1 MQRCPNKLEV
11 NSWLGHGLH
20 ADIHYKLLHA
30 IFSGNY
36 TISCFLRYSKDPN
49 SQLFATWLCKV
60 LEAYMRAQNLTRA
73 DLPTQART
81 LHVGEFRHHGA
92 AVAAAAPRCPPHSL
106 HAAAQLRLS
115 KAVNSSENALTGAF
129 CCPLQ
134 QSEFGPGG
142 RLQNRS
148 PTLQSLPTLSCR
160 GQHRQ
165 RSRSETET
173 PPKSAGILAR
183 S

>member
-1 MQRCPNKLEV
+1 M
-11 NSWLGHGLH
+11 
-20 ADIHYKLLHA
+20 
-30 IFSGNY
+30 
-36 TISCFLRYSKDPN
+36 FLRSSKDPN
-49 SQLFATWLCKV
+49 SKLFATWLCKV
-60 LEAYMRAQNLTRA
+60 LEAHMRAQNLTRA

-142 RLQNRS
+142 G
-148 PTLQSLPTLSCR
+148 CR
-160 GQHRQ
+160 TGRQHCRVCRPCLVVGSTGRGAARRQRHRQ
-165 RSRSETET
+165 KEPHPRSFLISRETVT
-173 PPKSAGILAR
+173 SARGGR
-183 S
+183 

>member
-1 MQRCPNKLEV
+1 M
-11 NSWLGHGLH
+11 
-20 ADIHYKLLHA
+20 
-30 IFSGNY
+30 
-36 TISCFLRYSKDPN
+36 FLRSSKDPN
-49 SQLFATWLCKV
+49 SKLFATWLCKV
-60 LEAYMRAQNLTRA
+60 LEAHMRAQNLTRA

-134 QSEFGPGG
+134 QSEFLPGG

-148 PTLQSLPTLSCR
+148 PTLQSLPTLSWAAAAEEPLGDR
-160 GQHRQ
+160 DTAKKRRHPT
-165 RSRSETET
+165 RS
-173 PPKSAGILAR
+173 
-183 S
+183 